1 MVDTPGRCRELDYCS
16 IGQMRTLVRVPLGN
30 PFVCPECGKP
40 LREPVLINEPLSR
53 KRLALWG
60 LGTLGVFV
68 LLYECVGP
76 SAPKH
81 HVTLAELQQE
91 QARRA
96 AALPPAALP
105 APPVKPAPKPLA
117 PKPLAAAPL
126 PAALATPP
134 APARIAVA
142 PAAPPPAA
150 TAPGV
155 KVTMECSIDAAGVPS
170 NCTPA
175 PHHDLPPV
183 PTLPQPAAPPLPA
196 PLLPVPPLPALKP
209 AAAPQL
215 APAKPPAAQP
225 STQQAAVP
233 PPAPP
238 PPAPRPEHEPSLEAV
253 SGGRPAYPTDYVR
266 DGRAG
271 EVSITCMILASGE
284 PQNCRVSDYI
294 GGRRFAEAVVKW
306 LNTGIVRFEPARRD
320 GTPVAEERHWHITFP
335 PR

>member
-60 LGTLGVFV
+60 VGTLGVFV
-68 LLYECVGP
+68 LLYECAVP

-81 HVTLAELQQE
+81 HIQLAELQQQ

-96 AALPPAALP
+96 APPAAAP
-105 APPVKPAPKPLA
+105 APTPVSPVKPQAAPVPAAAAQGTSASVPPLA
-117 PKPLAAAPL
+117 QGGS
-126 PAALATPP
+126 
-134 APARIAVA
+134 
-142 PAAPPPAA
+142 
-150 TAPGV
+150 APGA

-170 NCTPA
+170 NCTLAPHRDLPLPAASPQPPA
-175 PHHDLPPV
+175 PQPPASQ
-183 PTLPQPAAPPLPA
+183 PPLPQPQARPPSTSQPTA
-196 PLLPVPPLPALKP
+196 QQAVAVP
-209 AAAPQL
+209 AA
-215 APAKPPAAQP
+215 
-225 STQQAAVP
+225 P

-238 PPAPRPEHEPSLEAV
+238 ADREPSLQPVA
-253 SGGRPAYPTDYVR
+253 GGRPAYPTDYVR

-271 EVSITCMILASGE
+271 EVSITCVIQASGE

-306 LNTGIVRFEPARRD
+306 LNTGTVRFEPAMRD
-320 GTPVAEERHWHITFP
+320 GHPVAEERHWHIAFP